1 MPQKTAREQGGRESI
16 YGGAAAVVAA
26 AAAAVADLAG
36 HSLVPDAECIRKS
49 SRKAVSPVRV
59 MAKAPL

>member
-1 MPQKTAREQGGRESI
+1 VACHKRRHGGRAAENR
-16 YGGAAAVVAA
+16 YTRAAAVVA

>member
-1 MPQKTAREQGGRESI
+1 
-16 YGGAAAVVAA
+16 VAA

>member
-1 MPQKTAREQGGRESI
+1 MHGELVWRATKDERRARIDIS
-16 YGGAAAVVAA
+16 

-59 MAKAPL
+59 MEAPL